1 MARGQARV
9 VQAELLGEAGP
20 EVREDDVGAGQQ
32 PLDHRAGAGVA
43 QVEWQRVLAA
53 VARDEVARLA
63 GRQRRQ
69 VADRIA
75 SERLD
80 LDHVGA
86 ALGQE
91 LRAERDGDELAE
103 LHDLESGERPGV
115 VRHGRLTIS
124 ITGSLA

>member
-1 MARGQARV
+1 HAGEPRVGTARAERADVADDQPWVARGQARV

-69 VADRIA
+69 VADRTA

-80 LDHVGA
+80 
-86 ALGQE
+86 
-91 LRAERDGDELAE
+91 
-103 LHDLESGERPGV
+103 
-115 VRHGRLTIS
+115 
-124 ITGSLA
+124 